1 MTDPFFQKTKNTVSI
16 EENEILK
23 QELKELKTAYDQLY
37 SFLDK
42 PETSQEQ
49 KEQIKQKLQD
59 ISTLYTKK
67 VSQNPNLPQD
77 ISQYNNKW
85 KSTKIITNRSR
96 IGIKWV
102 VLWCSVFFVI
112 LVGILSWAFYYL
124 INNPTQLDYIGIS
137 VQVAQSLLQTF
148 TTIFFWLIVFAWFG
162 LLITNIY
169 RLFTVKNKSKL
180 TYIFGVFFGLL
191 FLIWWVS
198 FWIVLLDKISNISP
212 EDISGNMLVNGYA
225 IIKDWEQIP
234 IWTNWFTIIA
244 PVNTV
249 YHLNKTQFQ
258 NNIVAKLGNVEVK
271 YANIQLDCW
280 NWSFLSF
287 NTDTYDFNG
296 TCFFSKKG
304 NYNPKLFIPYT
315 SNNTNENLSNNIDL
329 WTIAIPAE
337 IVVKKSEEDLQS
349 NNNELI
355 GWKAPVKLS
364 FDASDVFES
373 LSLKWYE
380 ISWDFQWDGIR
391 DKQNLSQYDE
401 AYTQEWVTNIFV
413 QFPEN
418 SEYIYSFPIR
428 IEQPEVPIL
437 KIDTKQLDGNK
448 YLISTEMISN
458 EWIISNYLF
467 EIWDTSTNKQ
477 ISSERTSK
485 SSLTYMFPGE
495 WSYMIRLT
503 YITDDG
509 KTATN
514 ESDILEIGK
523 SDFNIYYSMQIKT
536 ISNSSLYKD
545 VEVEDDSVVID
556 ELPSFMKLNIKQ
568 IDPSIDGSVV
578 SVSLDGNPLILSN
591 NTTEFKIQ
599 ENQQHNLLIHV
610 ENESKQMNT
619 EKEIIVDVKRS
630 SIVPELIITPKTVG
644 NSPFSVKFDASTTT
658 LNDDNDEIVY
668 FNWDFWDGE
677 IRKNTSTAV
686 ISHVYIY
693 DEKNDIGEFYPKLTI
708 KTKKGL
714 EYEIGSGTL
723 ILVKRP
729 TTNISIRVDS
739 HPSQI
744 ANVWDQVKFV
754 LDFDWIPQKIYRD
767 FGDDRTY
774 ECEDR
779 ECNEIWH
786 IYATKWTYNIVA
798 KVNFADKWL
807 IQNNI
812 KLIVQ

>member
-1 MTDPFFQKTKNTVSI
+1 MTDPFFQKNKNTVSI
-16 EENEILK
+16 EDNEILK
-23 QELKELKTAYDQLY
+23 QELKELKIAYDQLY

-49 KEQIKQKLQD
+49 KEQIKEKLQD
-59 ISTLYTKK
+59 ISALYTKK

-85 KSTKIITNRSR
+85 KSAKIITNKSR
-96 IGIKWV
+96 IGIKGV
-102 VLWCSVFFVI
+102 VLWCSVFFVV

-124 INNPTQLDYIGIS
+124 INNPAQLDYIGIS

-148 TTIFFWLIVFAWFG
+148 TTIFFGLIVFAWFG

-169 RLFTVKNKSKL
+169 RLFTVKNKSKIA
-180 TYIFGVFFGLL
+180 YIFGVFFGLL
-191 FLIWWVS
+191 LLIWWVS
-198 FWIVLLDKISNISP
+198 FGIILLDKISNISP
-212 EDISGNMLVNGYA
+212 DDISGNMLVRGYA
-225 IIKDWEQIP
+225 TIKNGQQIP
-234 IWTNWFTIIA
+234 IWTNWFTMVAPIA
-244 PVNTV
+244 TV
-249 YHLNKTQFQ
+249 YQLNTTQFQ
-258 NNIVAKLGNVEVK
+258 NNIIPKLWNVDVK
-271 YANIQLDCW
+271 SVQLDCW
-280 NWSFLSF
+280 NGDMLNINNENS
-287 NTDTYDFNG
+287 DFDG
-296 TCFFSKKG
+296 VCFFDKKG
-304 NYNPKLFIPYT
+304 DYSPKLFVSYT
-315 SNNTNENLSNNIDL
+315 SKNTKEDLSTNIDL
-329 WTIAIPAE
+329 GKITIPAE
-337 IVVKKSEEDLQS
+337 IVIKNNAERLQK
-349 NNNELI
+349 NKNELI
-355 GWKAPVKLS
+355 AWKAPIKLS

-373 LSLKWYE
+373 LSLKWYK
-380 ISWDFQWDGIR
+380 IARDFQWDGIW
-391 DKQNLSQYDE
+391 DKQDLSQYDE
-401 AYTQEWVTNIFV
+401 WYNQEGVTNVFV

-418 SEYIYSFPIR
+418 SEYVYSFPIR

-437 KIDTKQLDGNK
+437 KIETKQLDGNK

-467 EIWDTSTNKQ
+467 EIWDTSTNRQ

-485 SSLTYMFPGE
+485 SSLTYTFPGE
-495 WSYMIRLT
+495 WSYMIKVT
-503 YITDDG
+503 YITDDE
-509 KTATN
+509 KKATI
-514 ESDILEIGK
+514 ESDIIEIGK
-523 SDFNIYYSMQIKT
+523 SDFNIYYSVQVKT
-536 ISNSSLYKD
+536 TSNPTYRD
-545 VEVEDDSVVID
+545 VEIENDSIVID
-556 ELPSFMKLNIKQ
+556 ELPALMRLNIKQ
-568 IDPSIDGSVV
+568 IDPSINGSVL
-578 SVSLDGNPLILSN
+578 SVLLDGNPLILSN
-591 NTTEFKIQ
+591 NIAEFKIQ
-599 ENQQHNLLIHV
+599 ENKQHNVLIHV

-619 EKEIIVDVKRS
+619 EKEIIIEVRRS
-630 SIVPELIITPKTVG
+630 SIVPDLTITPDTVG

-668 FNWDFWDGE
+668 FNWDFGDGE
-677 IRKNTSTAV
+677 IRRNTSTAV
-686 ISHVYIY
+686 MSHVYIY

-708 KTKKGL
+708 KTKKWL

-729 TTNISIRVDS
+729 TTSVSIRVDS

-754 LDFDWIPQKIYRD
+754 LDFDGMPQKIYRD

-786 IYATKWTYNIVA
+786 IYATKWTYNILA